1 MLRLLQQI
9 GQQCRQRRVGI
20 MGVTPRQAISEVILL
35 ATDILLQDLFQI
47 ALAGRQCASCL
58 TMQAL
63 ALPVGQ
69 NEEHRHRGYQ
79 ATNEGFNQSGPD
91 QIKAVPHLVEAAQY
105 QQRDRRRANDIIF
118 FSGGEEGYTGKQCDQ
133 RLQQW
138 ARKQSNRY
146 PADHQPQ
153 QGAGNALGQKAPC
166 GSEVGAAHKQRG
178 KQDPV
183 TLSGMKQLQQGIA
196 REQRDRHANGV
207 TKGGRA
213 QRQIEAYPLPSFLH
227 PRRRTIKQANVLGG
241 VCGIRVVDR
250 GQPLFKSG
258 EIIRHRMERRHQ
270 FTPGRIMHAAQM
282 LNGSVQI
289 GERLL
294 ALVMSERTLEQQR
307 LAQPSARVPLLVKQA
322 LAAEEYVVVKKRLG

>member
-1 MLRLLQQI
+1 
-9 GQQCRQRRVGI
+9 
-20 MGVTPRQAISEVILL
+20 MGVTPRQTIGEVILL

-47 ALAGRQCASCL
+47 ALAGRKCASCL

-79 ATNEGFNQSGPD
+79 ATDEGFNQSWPD
-91 QIKAVPHLVEAAQY
+91 QIKAIPHLVEAAQY

-166 GSEVGAAHKQRG
+166 GSEVGAAHEQCG
-178 KQDPV
+178 EQDPV
-183 TLSGMKQLQQGIA
+183 TLRGVKQLQQGIP
-196 REQRDRHANGV
+196 REQRNRHADGMA
-207 TKGGRA
+207 KGGRA
-213 QRQIEAYPLPSFLH
+213 QRQIEAHPLPCLLH
-227 PRRRTIKQANVLGG
+227 TCRRTIKQADILRG
-241 VCGIRVVDR
+241 VCGIRVVGR

-258 EIIRHRMERRHQ
+258 EIVRHRMERRHQ
-270 FTPGRIMHAAQM
+270 FTPGRVTHATQM
-282 LNGSVQI
+282 LNGGVQI
-289 GERLL
+289 GKRLL
-294 ALVMSERTLEQQR
+294 ALVMSERTL
-307 LAQPSARVPLLVKQA
+307 
-322 LAAEEYVVVKKRLG
+322 